1 LLDGNGKKKTIWK
14 NFLRWGLLVLGLGLG
29 AGGVWSFCVESN
41 RNYGQLATSL
51 ITISGVVLT
60 LWMAHERAIEQQE
73 KEDERHNARLESE
86 STRHDE
92 RLRAESEREHKRL
105 TAEDDRHH
113 KRLVTEAKMHDERLR
128 AESEREHKRLIAEAQ
143 KDRAQRSITQ
153 RIDLAE
159 KLAAAI
165 GHLYDENELKQAA
178 GVQEILFQIDDWHA
192 LIKSEIAGIE
202 GDKAKKDALEQEGL
216 RHRQELFDIAY
227 KFDTE
232 NMHVLKSRARGLK
245 QRLREEG
252 PYSLIELDFSGMVI
266 GCSIPVVEG
275 DAYLDLRGI
284 FANGF
289 VMSNAK
295 MSHVDLS
302 DAYLELVV
310 LDSANLESAKLY
322 KANLESAKLYKAN
335 LKSAKL
341 DWANL
346 KSAKLDWANLK
357 SAELYGA
364 NLESAELNRANLKSA
379 KLNGANLESAELY
392 GANLESAELNGA
404 NLESAELNDANLKS
418 AKLNGAN
425 LKSAKL
431 NGANLKSAELVW
443 ANLESAELNDANLES
458 AKLNDANLK
467 SADVKDADFKYSD
480 LSFAKINDAN
490 GWEDTNILSCA
501 NVEGSDIEII
511 ADVGT
516 VHLESSSDERE
527 D

>member
-1 LLDGNGKKKTIWK
+1 MLDGNGEKKTIWK
-14 NFLRWGLLVLGLGLG
+14 YILRWGLLVLGLALG
-29 AGGVWSFCVESN
+29 AGGAWSFYVESN

-266 GCSIPVVEG
+266 GYSIPVVEG

-322 KANLESAKLYKAN
+322 KANLESAELNDAN
-335 LKSAKL
+335 LKSAEL
-341 DWANL
+341 F
-346 KSAKLDWANLK
+346 WANLK

-364 NLESAELNRANLKSA
+364 NLESAK
-379 KLNGANLESAELY
+379 
-392 GANLESAELNGA
+392 
-404 NLESAELNDANLKS
+404 
-418 AKLNGAN
+418 
-425 LKSAKL
+425 
-431 NGANLKSAELVW
+431 
-443 ANLESAELNDANLES
+443 LNDANLES
-458 AKLNDANLK
+458 AKLNDANLESAELVWANLK
-467 SADVKDADFKYSD
+467 SADVKGADFKYSD

>member
-1 LLDGNGKKKTIWK
+1 MLDGNGKKKTIWK
-14 NFLRWGLLVLGLGLG
+14 NFLRWGLLVLGLSLG

-113 KRLVTEAKMHDERLR
+113 KRLVTEAKMHDERLK

-310 LDSANLESAKLY
+310 LDSANLESAKLNHANLESAELNHANLESAELNG
-322 KANLESAKLYKAN
+322 ANLESAKLNDAN
-335 LKSAKL
+335 LKSAEL

-346 KSAKLDWANLK
+346 ESAELNHANLESAKLNDANLESAKLNDANLKSAELDWANLK
-357 SAELYGA
+357 SAELVWA
-364 NLESAELNRANLKSA
+364 NLESA
-379 KLNGANLESAELY
+379 KLND
-392 GANLESAELNGA
+392 ANLESAELNGA
-404 NLESAELNDANLKS
+404 NLESAELYR
-418 AKLNGAN
+418 
-425 LKSAKL
+425 
-431 NGANLKSAELVW
+431 
-443 ANLESAELNDANLES
+443 
-458 AKLNDANLK
+458 ANLK

-516 VHLESSSDERE
+516 AHLESSSDEME

>member
-1 LLDGNGKKKTIWK
+1 MLDGNGKKKTIWK

-86 STRHDE
+86 STR
-92 RLRAESEREHKRL
+92 
-105 TAEDDRHH
+105 
-113 KRLVTEAKMHDERLR
+113 HDERLR

-322 KANLESAKLYKAN
+322 KANLESAKLYG
-335 LKSAKL
+335 
-341 DWANL
+341 ANL

-379 KLNGANLESAELY
+379 KLNGANLESAEL
-392 GANLESAELNGA
+392 NG
-404 NLESAELNDANLKS
+404 
-418 AKLNGAN
+418 
-425 LKSAKL
+425 
-431 NGANLKSAELVW
+431 
-443 ANLESAELNDANLES
+443 ANLES

-516 VHLESSSDERE
+516 VHLESSSDEME

>member
-1 LLDGNGKKKTIWK
+1 MLDGNGKKKTIWK

-335 LKSAKL
+335 LESAKL
-341 DWANL
+341 YKANLESAKLYKANLESAKLYGAKLYGANL

-379 KLNGANLESAELY
+379 KLNGANLESAEL
-392 GANLESAELNGA
+392 NGA

-425 LKSAKL
+425 LKSA
-431 NGANLKSAELVW
+431 ELVW
-443 ANLESAELNDANLES
+443 ANLES

>member
-1 LLDGNGKKKTIWK
+1 MLDGNGEKKTIWK
-14 NFLRWGLLVLGLGLG
+14 YILRWGLLVLGLALG
-29 AGGVWSFCVESN
+29 AGGAWSFYVESN

-92 RLRAESEREHKRL
+92 RLRVEAEMQDERLRTESEREHKRL
-105 TAEDDRHH
+105 TAEDDRYHA
-113 KRLVTEAKMHDERLR
+113 RLEAEAKMHDERLR
-128 AESEREHKRLIAEAQ
+128 VESEREHKRLIAEAQ

-159 KLAAAI
+159 KLVAAI
-165 GHLYDENELKQAA
+165 EHLYDENELKQAV

-192 LIKSEIAGIE
+192 LIESEIAGIE

-245 QRLREEG
+245 QRLRKEG
-252 PYSLIELDFSGMVI
+252 PYSLMHLDFSGMVI
-266 GCSIPVVEG
+266 GCSIPMVEG

-310 LDSANLESAKLY
+310 LDSANLESAKLND
-322 KANLESAKLYKAN
+322 ANLESAKLN
-335 LKSAKL
+335 
-341 DWANL
+341 
-346 KSAKLDWANLK
+346 
-357 SAELYGA
+357 GA
-364 NLESAELNRANLKSA
+364 NLESA
-379 KLNGANLESAELY
+379 KLNGANLESAEL
-392 GANLESAELNGA
+392 
-404 NLESAELNDANLKS
+404 
-418 AKLNGAN
+418 NGAN

-431 NGANLKSAELVW
+431 KGANLKSAELNE
-443 ANLESAELNDANLES
+443 ANLESAELYGANLKSAELYRANLES
-458 AKLNDANLK
+458 AELDWANLE

-480 LSFAKINDAN
+480 LRFAKIKDAK

-516 VHLESSSDERE
+516 AHLESSSDEME

>member
-1 LLDGNGKKKTIWK
+1 MLDGNGEKKTIWK
-14 NFLRWGLLVLGLGLG
+14 YILRWGLLVLGLALG
-29 AGGVWSFCVESN
+29 AGGAWSFYVESN

-322 KANLESAKLYKAN
+322 
-335 LKSAKL
+335 
-341 DWANL
+341 
-346 KSAKLDWANLK
+346 
-357 SAELYGA
+357 
-364 NLESAELNRANLKSA
+364 
-379 KLNGANLESAELY
+379 
-392 GANLESAELNGA
+392 GA

-418 AKLNGAN
+418 AELFWANLESAELYGANLEFAELNGAN
-425 LKSAKL
+425 LESAKL
-431 NGANLKSAELVW
+431 NGANLKSAELYG
-443 ANLESAELNDANLES
+443 ANLESAKLNDANLES

>member
-1 LLDGNGKKKTIWK
+1 MLDGNGEKKTIWK
-14 NFLRWGLLVLGLGLG
+14 YILRWGLLVLGLALG
-29 AGGVWSFCVESN
+29 AGGAWSFYVESN

-266 GCSIPVVEG
+266 GYSIPVVEG

-322 KANLESAKLYKAN
+322 KANLESAELNDANLESAELYGANLESAKLNDANLESAKLNKANLESAKLYGANLESAKLNDAN

-341 DWANL
+341 V
-346 KSAKLDWANLK
+346 WANLK

-364 NLESAELNRANLKSA
+364 NLESAELNDANLKSA
-379 KLNGANLESAELY
+379 ELFWANLKSAELY
-392 GANLESAELNGA
+392 GANLESA
-404 NLESAELNDANLKS
+404 K
-418 AKLNGAN
+418 
-425 LKSAKL
+425 
-431 NGANLKSAELVW
+431 
-443 ANLESAELNDANLES
+443 LNDANLES
-458 AKLNDANLK
+458 AKLNDANLESAELVWANLK
-467 SADVKDADFKYSD
+467 SADVKGADFKYSD

>member
-1 LLDGNGKKKTIWK
+1 MDGDGKKKTIWK
-14 NFLRWGLLVLGLGLG
+14 NFLRWGLLVLGLSLG

-105 TAEDDRHH
+105 
-113 KRLVTEAKMHDERLR
+113 
-128 AESEREHKRLIAEAQ
+128 IAEAQ

-192 LIKSEIAGIE
+192 LIKSEIAVIE

-266 GCSIPVVEG
+266 GCSIPVVES

-284 FANGF
+284 FAKGF

-322 KANLESAKLYKAN
+322 EAN
-335 LKSAKL
+335 LKSAE
-341 DWANL
+341 
-346 KSAKLDWANLK
+346 LDWANLK

-364 NLESAELNRANLKSA
+364 NLESA
-379 KLNGANLESAELY
+379 KLNGANLESAK
-392 GANLESAELNGA
+392 LNA
-404 NLESAELNDANLKS
+404 ANLKS
-418 AKLNGAN
+418 AKLN
-425 LKSAKL
+425 
-431 NGANLKSAELVW
+431 E
-443 ANLESAELNDANLES
+443 
-458 AKLNDANLK
+458 ANLK

>member
-1 LLDGNGKKKTIWK
+1 MLDGNGKKKTIWK
-14 NFLRWGLLVLGLGLG
+14 NFLRWGLLVLGLSLG

-113 KRLVTEAKMHDERLR
+113 KRLVTEAKMHDERLK

-310 LDSANLESAKLY
+310 LDSANLESAELNHANLESAELNHANLESAELNHANLESAELNG
-322 KANLESAKLYKAN
+322 ANLESAKLNDAN
-335 LKSAKL
+335 LKSAEL

-346 KSAKLDWANLK
+346 E

-364 NLESAELNRANLKSA
+364 NLESAKLNDANLESAKLNDANLKSA
-379 KLNGANLESAELY
+379 ELVWANLESAELDWANLESAKLND
-392 GANLESAELNGA
+392 ANLESAELNGA
-404 NLESAELNDANLKS
+404 NLESAELYR
-418 AKLNGAN
+418 
-425 LKSAKL
+425 
-431 NGANLKSAELVW
+431 
-443 ANLESAELNDANLES
+443 
-458 AKLNDANLK
+458 ANLK

-516 VHLESSSDERE
+516 AHLESSSDEME

>member
-1 LLDGNGKKKTIWK
+1 MLDGNGEKKTIWK
-14 NFLRWGLLVLGLGLG
+14 YILRWGLLVLGLALG
-29 AGGVWSFCVESN
+29 AGGAWSFYVESN

-266 GCSIPVVEG
+266 GYSIPVVEG

-322 KANLESAKLYKAN
+322 KANLESA
-335 LKSAKL
+335 
-341 DWANL
+341 
-346 KSAKLDWANLK
+346 
-357 SAELYGA
+357 
-364 NLESAELNRANLKSA
+364 ELND
-379 KLNGANLESAELY
+379 ANLESAELY
-392 GANLESAELNGA
+392 GANLESA
-404 NLESAELNDANLKS
+404 K
-418 AKLNGAN
+418 
-425 LKSAKL
+425 
-431 NGANLKSAELVW
+431 
-443 ANLESAELNDANLES
+443 LNDANLES
-458 AKLNDANLK
+458 AKLNDANLESAELVWANLK
-467 SADVKDADFKYSD
+467 SADVKGADFKYSD

>member
-1 LLDGNGKKKTIWK
+1 MLDGNGKKKTIWK

-86 STRHDE
+86 STR
-92 RLRAESEREHKRL
+92 
-105 TAEDDRHH
+105 
-113 KRLVTEAKMHDERLR
+113 HDERLR

-322 KANLESAKLYKAN
+322 KANLESAKLYG
-335 LKSAKL
+335 
-341 DWANL
+341 ANL

-404 NLESAELNDANLKS
+404 NLESAELND
-418 AKLNGAN
+418 AN

>member
-1 LLDGNGKKKTIWK
+1 
-14 NFLRWGLLVLGLGLG
+14 
-29 AGGVWSFCVESN
+29 
-41 RNYGQLATSL
+41 
-51 ITISGVVLT
+51 
-60 LWMAHERAIEQQE
+60 
-73 KEDERHNARLESE
+73 
-86 STRHDE
+86 
-92 RLRAESEREHKRL
+92 
-105 TAEDDRHH
+105 
-113 KRLVTEAKMHDERLR
+113 MHDERLR

-322 KANLESAKLYKAN
+322 KANLESAKLYGAN

-425 LKSAKL
+425 LE
-431 NGANLKSAELVW
+431 SAELVW

>member
-1 LLDGNGKKKTIWK
+1 MLDGNGEKKTIWK
-14 NFLRWGLLVLGLGLG
+14 YILRWGLLVLGLALG
-29 AGGVWSFCVESN
+29 AGGAWSFYVESN

-105 TAEDDRHH
+105 TAENDRHH
-113 KRLVTEAKMHDERLR
+113 RRLETEAKMHDERLR

-202 GDKAKKDALEQEGL
+202 GDEAKKDALEQEGL

-245 QRLREEG
+245 QRLRKEG
-252 PYSLIELDFSGMVI
+252 PYSLMHLDFSGMVI
-266 GCSIPVVEG
+266 GYSIPMVGG
-275 DAYLDLRGI
+275 DVYLDLKGVV
-284 FANGF
+284 ANEF

-302 DAYLELVV
+302 DACLELVV
-310 LDSANLESAKLY
+310 LDSANLESAKL
-322 KANLESAKLYKAN
+322 NR
-335 LKSAKL
+335 
-341 DWANL
+341 
-346 KSAKLDWANLK
+346 ANLK
-357 SAELYGA
+357 SAELNRANLNSAELNGANLKSAELNRANLKSAELNGANLESAELDWANLESAELDWANLESAELNRA

-379 KLNGANLESAELY
+379 KLKRGNLK
-392 GANLESAELNGA
+392 SAELNEA
-404 NLESAELNDANLKS
+404 NLKSAELKRANLKS
-418 AKLNGAN
+418 AKL
-425 LKSAKL
+425 K
-431 NGANLKSAELVW
+431 E
-443 ANLESAELNDANLES
+443 
-458 AKLNDANLK
+458 ANLK
-467 SADVKDADFKYSD
+467 SADVKDADFKSSD
-480 LSFAKINDAN
+480 LRFAKIKDAK

-516 VHLESSSDERE
+516 AHLESSSDEME

>member
-1 LLDGNGKKKTIWK
+1 MLDGNGKKKTIWK

-86 STRHDE
+86 STR
-92 RLRAESEREHKRL
+92 
-105 TAEDDRHH
+105 
-113 KRLVTEAKMHDERLR
+113 HDERLR

-322 KANLESAKLYKAN
+322 KANLESAKLY
-335 LKSAKL
+335 
-341 DWANL
+341 
-346 KSAKLDWANLK
+346 
-357 SAELYGA
+357 G
-364 NLESAELNRANLKSA
+364 ANLKSA
-379 KLNGANLESAELY
+379 KLNGANLESA
-392 GANLESAELNGA
+392 
-404 NLESAELNDANLKS
+404 
-418 AKLNGAN
+418 KLN
-425 LKSAKL
+425 
-431 NGANLKSAELVW
+431 E
-443 ANLESAELNDANLES
+443 
-458 AKLNDANLK
+458 ANLK

>member
-1 LLDGNGKKKTIWK
+1 MLDGNGEKKTIWK
-14 NFLRWGLLVLGLGLG
+14 YILRWGLLVLGLALG
-29 AGGVWSFCVESN
+29 AGGAWSFYVESN

-266 GCSIPVVEG
+266 GYSIPVVEG

-322 KANLESAKLYKAN
+322 KANLESA
-335 LKSAKL
+335 
-341 DWANL
+341 
-346 KSAKLDWANLK
+346 
-357 SAELYGA
+357 
-364 NLESAELNRANLKSA
+364 ELND
-379 KLNGANLESAELY
+379 ANLESAELY
-392 GANLESAELNGA
+392 GANLESAELN
-404 NLESAELNDANLKS
+404 D
-418 AKLNGAN
+418 
-425 LKSAKL
+425 
-431 NGANLKSAELVW
+431 ANLKSAELFW
-443 ANLESAELNDANLES
+443 ANLKSAELYGANLESAKLNDANLES
-458 AKLNDANLK
+458 AKLNDANLESAELVWANLK
-467 SADVKDADFKYSD
+467 SADVKGADFKYSD

>member
-1 LLDGNGKKKTIWK
+1 MLDGNGEKKTIWK
-14 NFLRWGLLVLGLGLG
+14 YILRWGLLVLGLALG
-29 AGGVWSFCVESN
+29 AGGAWSFYVESN

-266 GCSIPVVEG
+266 GCSIPVV
-275 DAYLDLRGI
+275 DL
-284 FANGF
+284 
-289 VMSNAK
+289 
-295 MSHVDLS
+295 
-302 DAYLELVV
+302 
-310 LDSANLESAKLY
+310 
-322 KANLESAKLYKAN
+322 
-335 LKSAKL
+335 
-341 DWANL
+341 
-346 KSAKLDWANLK
+346 
-357 SAELYGA
+357 
-364 NLESAELNRANLKSA
+364 
-379 KLNGANLESAELY
+379 
-392 GANLESAELNGA
+392 
-404 NLESAELNDANLKS
+404 
-418 AKLNGAN
+418 
-425 LKSAKL
+425 
-431 NGANLKSAELVW
+431 
-443 ANLESAELNDANLES
+443 
-458 AKLNDANLK
+458 
-467 SADVKDADFKYSD
+467 
-480 LSFAKINDAN
+480 
-490 GWEDTNILSCA
+490 
-501 NVEGSDIEII
+501 
-511 ADVGT
+511 
-516 VHLESSSDERE
+516 
-527 D
+527 

>member
-1 LLDGNGKKKTIWK
+1 MLDGNGKKKTIWK
-14 NFLRWGLLVLGLGLG
+14 NFLRWGLLVLGLSLG

-113 KRLVTEAKMHDERLR
+113 KRLVTEAKMHDERLK

-310 LDSANLESAKLY
+310 LDSANLESAELNHANLESAELNHANLESAELNG
-322 KANLESAKLYKAN
+322 ANLESAKLNDAN
-335 LKSAKL
+335 LKSAEL

-346 KSAKLDWANLK
+346 E

-364 NLESAELNRANLKSA
+364 NLESAKLNDANLESAKLNDANLKSA
-379 KLNGANLESAELY
+379 ELDWANLESAELY
-392 GANLESAELNGA
+392 GANLESAKLNDANLESAELNGA
-404 NLESAELNDANLKS
+404 NLESAELYR
-418 AKLNGAN
+418 
-425 LKSAKL
+425 
-431 NGANLKSAELVW
+431 
-443 ANLESAELNDANLES
+443 
-458 AKLNDANLK
+458 ANLK

-516 VHLESSSDERE
+516 AHLESSSDEME

>member
-1 LLDGNGKKKTIWK
+1 MLDGNGEKKTIWK
-14 NFLRWGLLVLGLGLG
+14 YILRWGLLVLGLALG
-29 AGGVWSFCVESN
+29 AGGAWSFYVESN

-266 GCSIPVVEG
+266 GYSIPVVEG

-322 KANLESAKLYKAN
+322 KANLESAKLN
-335 LKSAKL
+335 
-341 DWANL
+341 D
-346 KSAKLDWANLK
+346 
-357 SAELYGA
+357 
-364 NLESAELNRANLKSA
+364 
-379 KLNGANLESAELY
+379 ANLESAELY
-392 GANLESAELNGA
+392 GANLESA
-404 NLESAELNDANLKS
+404 K
-418 AKLNGAN
+418 
-425 LKSAKL
+425 
-431 NGANLKSAELVW
+431 
-443 ANLESAELNDANLES
+443 LNDANLES
-458 AKLNDANLK
+458 AKLNDANLESAELVWANLK
-467 SADVKDADFKYSD
+467 SADVKGADFKYSD

-501 NVEGSDIEII
+501 NVEGSDIETI
-511 ADVGT
+511 ADVDT

>member
-1 LLDGNGKKKTIWK
+1 LLDGNGEKKTIWK
-14 NFLRWGLLVLGLGLG
+14 YILRWGLLVLGLALG
-29 AGGVWSFCVESN
+29 AGGAWSFYVESN

-266 GCSIPVVEG
+266 GYSIPVVEG

-322 KANLESAKLYKAN
+322 KANLESA
-335 LKSAKL
+335 
-341 DWANL
+341 
-346 KSAKLDWANLK
+346 
-357 SAELYGA
+357 
-364 NLESAELNRANLKSA
+364 ELND
-379 KLNGANLESAELY
+379 ANLESAELY
-392 GANLESAELNGA
+392 GANLESA
-404 NLESAELNDANLKS
+404 K
-418 AKLNGAN
+418 
-425 LKSAKL
+425 
-431 NGANLKSAELVW
+431 
-443 ANLESAELNDANLES
+443 LNDANLES
-458 AKLNDANLK
+458 AKLNDANLESAELVWANLK
-467 SADVKDADFKYSD
+467 SADVKGADFKYSD

>member
-1 LLDGNGKKKTIWK
+1 
-14 NFLRWGLLVLGLGLG
+14 
-29 AGGVWSFCVESN
+29 
-41 RNYGQLATSL
+41 
-51 ITISGVVLT
+51 
-60 LWMAHERAIEQQE
+60 
-73 KEDERHNARLESE
+73 
-86 STRHDE
+86 
-92 RLRAESEREHKRL
+92 
-105 TAEDDRHH
+105 
-113 KRLVTEAKMHDERLR
+113 MHDERLR

-266 GCSIPVVEG
+266 GYSIPVVEG

-322 KANLESAKLYKAN
+322 KANLESAELNDANLESAELYGANLESAKLNDANLESAKLNKANLESAKLYGANLESAKLNDAN

-341 DWANL
+341 V
-346 KSAKLDWANLK
+346 WANLK

-364 NLESAELNRANLKSA
+364 NLESAELNDANLKSA
-379 KLNGANLESAELY
+379 ELFWANLKSAELY
-392 GANLESAELNGA
+392 GANLESA
-404 NLESAELNDANLKS
+404 K
-418 AKLNGAN
+418 
-425 LKSAKL
+425 
-431 NGANLKSAELVW
+431 
-443 ANLESAELNDANLES
+443 LNDANLES
-458 AKLNDANLK
+458 AKLNDANLESAELVWANLK
-467 SADVKDADFKYSD
+467 SADVKGADFKYSD

>member
-1 LLDGNGKKKTIWK
+1 MLDGNGKKKTIWK

-60 LWMAHERAIEQQE
+60 LCMAHERAIEQQE

-322 KANLESAKLYKAN
+322 KANLESAKLYGAN

-346 KSAKLDWANLK
+346 KSAELYGANLK

-404 NLESAELNDANLKS
+404 NLESAELND
-418 AKLNGAN
+418 AN

>member
-1 LLDGNGKKKTIWK
+1 MLDGNGEKKTIWK
-14 NFLRWGLLVLGLGLG
+14 YILRWGLLVLGLALG
-29 AGGVWSFCVESN
+29 AGGAWSFYVESN

-92 RLRAESEREHKRL
+92 RLR
-105 TAEDDRHH
+105 T
-113 KRLVTEAKMHDERLR
+113 
-128 AESEREHKRLIAEAQ
+128 ESEREHKRLIAEAQ

-245 QRLREEG
+245 QRLRKEG
-252 PYSLIELDFSGMVI
+252 PYSLMHLDFSGMVI
-266 GCSIPVVEG
+266 GCSIPMVGG
-275 DAYLDLRGI
+275 DVYLDLKGI
-284 FANGF
+284 VANEF

-322 KANLESAKLYKAN
+322 RANLE
-335 LKSAKL
+335 
-341 DWANL
+341 
-346 KSAKLDWANLK
+346 
-357 SAELYGA
+357 
-364 NLESAELNRANLKSA
+364 SA
-379 KLNGANLESAELY
+379 KLNGANLESAK
-392 GANLESAELNGA
+392 
-404 NLESAELNDANLKS
+404 LK
-418 AKLNGAN
+418 G
-425 LKSAKL
+425 
-431 NGANLKSAELVW
+431 
-443 ANLESAELNDANLES
+443 
-458 AKLNDANLK
+458 ANLK

-480 LSFAKINDAN
+480 LRFAKINDAK

-516 VHLESSSDERE
+516 AHLESSSDEME

>member
-335 LKSAKL
+335 LESAKL
-341 DWANL
+341 YGAKLYGANL

-379 KLNGANLESAELY
+379 KLNGANLESAEL
-392 GANLESAELNGA
+392 NGA

-425 LKSAKL
+425 LKSA
-431 NGANLKSAELVW
+431 ELVW
-443 ANLESAELNDANLES
+443 ANLES

>member
-1 LLDGNGKKKTIWK
+1 MLDGNGKKKTIWK

-335 LKSAKL
+335 LESAKL
-341 DWANL
+341 YGAKLYGANL

-379 KLNGANLESAELY
+379 KLNGANLESAEL
-392 GANLESAELNGA
+392 NGA

-425 LKSAKL
+425 LKSA
-431 NGANLKSAELVW
+431 ELVW
-443 ANLESAELNDANLES
+443 ANLES

>member
-1 LLDGNGKKKTIWK
+1 MDGDGKKKTIWK
-14 NFLRWGLLVLGLGLG
+14 NFLRWGLLVLGLSLG

-105 TAEDDRHH
+105 
-113 KRLVTEAKMHDERLR
+113 
-128 AESEREHKRLIAEAQ
+128 IAEAQ

-192 LIKSEIAGIE
+192 LIKSEIAVIE

-266 GCSIPVVEG
+266 GCSIPVVES

-284 FANGF
+284 FAKGF

-322 KANLESAKLYKAN
+322 EAN
-335 LKSAKL
+335 LKSAEL

-346 KSAKLDWANLK
+346 KSAKLYGANLESAKLNRANLKSAKLNAANLKSAKLNGANLKSAELDLANLKSAELDWANLK

-364 NLESAELNRANLKSA
+364 NLESA
-379 KLNGANLESAELY
+379 KLNGANLESAK
-392 GANLESAELNGA
+392 LNA
-404 NLESAELNDANLKS
+404 ANLKS
-418 AKLNGAN
+418 AKLN
-425 LKSAKL
+425 
-431 NGANLKSAELVW
+431 E
-443 ANLESAELNDANLES
+443 
-458 AKLNDANLK
+458 ANLK

>member
-1 LLDGNGKKKTIWK
+1 MLDGNGKKKTIWK

-192 LIKSEIAGIE
+192 LIESEIARIE
-202 GDKAKKDALEQEGL
+202 EGRDDVEFRKKELKKESL

-227 KFDTE
+227 KFDAKTE
-232 NMHVLKSRARGLK
+232 KVELLKSRARGLK
-245 QRLREEG
+245 QRLVEDG
-252 PYSLIELDFSGMVI
+252 AHSLAGLDFSGMVI
-266 GCSIPVVEG
+266 GMSSTEENNDFRIDLERIFAKGFTMTFSEMSNVELSYAHLEG
-275 DAYLDLRGI
+275 AYLQVACLEGAHLQAAHLEGAHLQIARLGGAHLQAAHLEGAYLPFAHLEGADLEEAHLEGAVLDEAHLEGAHLKGTHLEGADLR
-284 FANGF
+284 
-289 VMSNAK
+289 
-295 MSHVDLS
+295 
-302 DAYLELVV
+302 E
-310 LDSANLESAKLY
+310 ANLEGVYFDYDALRDKKLLDGALY
-322 KANLESAKLYKAN
+322 DEKTIFPKGFNPEEYGMILVDEEEMES
-335 LKSAKL
+335 
-341 DWANL
+341 
-346 KSAKLDWANLK
+346 
-357 SAELYGA
+357 
-364 NLESAELNRANLKSA
+364 
-379 KLNGANLESAELY
+379 
-392 GANLESAELNGA
+392 
-404 NLESAELNDANLKS
+404 
-418 AKLNGAN
+418 
-425 LKSAKL
+425 
-431 NGANLKSAELVW
+431 
-443 ANLESAELNDANLES
+443 
-458 AKLNDANLK
+458 
-467 SADVKDADFKYSD
+467 
-480 LSFAKINDAN
+480 
-490 GWEDTNILSCA
+490 
-501 NVEGSDIEII
+501 
-511 ADVGT
+511 
-516 VHLESSSDERE
+516 
-527 D
+527 